1 MINRKLNQG
10 SATIEVTLI
19 MPVILMIMV
28 LFISMLISVLQQ
40 AKAQSE
46 LMIQWTEETCKEAEQ
61 ETWGMDW
68 IRRLGVGKGLNS
80 AKRVYSESV
89 STELVNG
96 YRIDVTQQQV
106 IRVSAT
112 EDCLRRWQLIGN
124 LDLQ

>member
-28 LFISMLISVLQQ
+28 LFISMLLSVLQQ
-40 AKAQSE
+40 AKTQSE
-46 LMIQWTEETCKEAEQ
+46 LMIQWTEETCKAAEQ
-61 ETWGMDW
+61 KNLGLDW
-68 IRRLGVGKGLNS
+68 ILRLDVGEGLNS
-80 AKRVYSESV
+80 TKRVYSENV

-96 YRIDVTQQQV
+96 YRIDATQQQV